1 MINARGQGYMDTITA
16 ANRGR
21 ARWRLSGA
29 VVIVVAAIG
38 IAAPGVA
45 VGATGTTNH
54 GTSAA
59 SDQYD
64 KPAKEVAGTSGGN
77 SSGGGSFTPPSAT
90 SSSGT
95 LPFTGV
101 SLIWPAVGAFALLGL
116 GVAVRRHERKS

>member
-1 MINARGQGYMDTITA
+1 MNTITA

-21 ARWRLSGA
+21 ARLRLSGA
-29 VVIVVAAIG
+29 IVIVVAAIG

-64 KPAKEVAGTSGGN
+64 KPAKEVAGTSGGT
-77 SSGGGSFTPPSAT
+77 SGGGSFTPPSAPS

-116 GVAVRRHERKS
+116 GVAVRRHERKN

>member
-1 MINARGQGYMDTITA
+1 MDTITA

-45 VGATGTTNH
+45 VGATGTTVH

-95 LPFTGV
+95 RPITGV